1 MKYIFVPYQK
11 ALEAGLI
18 NSFTEERR
26 VNNDHTKI
34 LLHEGDFSSYKPM
47 ITVDVDGNR
56 VEKYA
61 DTLEEKVRT
70 VEGVIMDQK
79 EAIKEITKPEWQKGV
94 E

>member
-1 MKYIFVPYQK
+1 M
-11 ALEAGLI
+11 I
-18 NSFTEERR
+18 NEFTEDRR
-26 VNNDHTKI
+26 VNNDRTKI
-34 LLHEGDFSSYKPM
+34 LLHEGDFDNYKLM

-70 VEGVIMDQK
+70 VDGVIMDQK